1 MLSAG
6 RRSRGI
12 RIECNEDGSHN
23 AKGCLSFGRIDRSP
37 FKKNLEDQKGAL
49 RPDGEHL
56 YNVVEPLIL
65 KKARSELD
73 HVSAEDET

>member
-1 MLSAG
+1 M
-6 RRSRGI
+6 GI

-56 YNVVEPLIL
+56 CNVVEPLML
-65 KKARSELD
+65 KKARSEFD
-73 HVSAEDET
+73 HAPAKGDT